1 MIKGITFVSAVA
13 SAGAPGAEFDRL
25 TSLFSALGFEQG
37 KGWQDAQGR
46 GAAFLAPLGNLE
58 FVTGRPPAVPPLL
71 VEVTQLDHIHALIEK
86 WLLADYRTEEIA
98 TLLTAP
104 ELTHWNSRLFTVQLT
119 PELKLGFW
127 QSENPLHNQLAA
139 TEGDLGA
146 ANMRFAIVTTR
157 WNTVITDRLLQGSLD
172 ALHRSGA
179 AKQDIEIVRVPG
191 AWEVPSAARTLAE
204 SKKFDAIITLGC
216 LLRGETAHYEAIY
229 NEVARGIGQS
239 QQETGVP
246 HAFGVL
252 TCETLEQA
260 LDRAGLKAGNKGF
273 EAATAAIEMVSI
285 QRKLANKTDD
295 PNTTRDQNTTGGPA
309 SSQTGGSASS
319 ARGVE
324 RVSSKDASPAP
335 HAKGGK

>member
-1 MIKGITFVSAVA
+1 MIKGITLVSAVA
-13 SAGAPGAEFDRL
+13 EGAAFDRL
-25 TSLFSALGFEQG
+25 HSLFTALGFEQG

-46 GAAFLAPLGNLE
+46 GAAFLAPTGNLE
-58 FVTGRPPAVPPLL
+58 FVTGRAPAVPPVL
-71 VEVTQLDHIHALIEK
+71 VEVNQLDHIHTLVEK
-86 WLLADYRTEEIA
+86 WLAEDGETNTT
-98 TLLTAP
+98 TLSAP

-119 PELKLGFW
+119 PQLTLGFW
-127 QSENPLHNQLAA
+127 QSENPLHNQQPAV
-139 TEGDLGA
+139 EGDLSA

-179 AKQDIEIVRVPG
+179 AKSDIEIVRVPG

-239 QQETGVP
+239 QQETGIP

-273 EAATAAIEMVSI
+273 EAAIAAIEMVSI
-285 QRKLANKTDD
+285 QRKLAAQIGQVK
-295 PNTTRDQNTTGGPA
+295 P
-309 SSQTGGSASS
+309 
-319 ARGVE
+319 
-324 RVSSKDASPAP
+324 
-335 HAKGGK
+335 